1 MYIRV
6 GIGGGS
12 DSPLTIVITTETSE
26 LYGQTITIS
35 KSGSTVGTTAFD
47 NTGHAEYE
55 VREAG
60 TYIVSVTYDGRTF
73 TDTVVVDNEFESLV
87 NYVPDGSTVIPVNDI
102 QTWLHCGNIWDKN
115 YTTLDEVLADS
126 TTLLALISDHN
137 AVDYLVRSTA
147 WAANPG
153 LVPIM
158 TSNTQPSG
166 TAFANNGTNPWKA
179 FDGSDTTYAESGSN
193 AFPYMLGYTFTSA
206 VCVKKV
212 YIKPYFNASVY
223 IKDFKIQGSND
234 GFTSD
239 INDLYSG
246 SFESTELEKTITLEN
261 ADSYTSYRIN
271 AANTQ
276 TGKTYVTI
284 YTVQFY
290 AYTYANA
297 ITEDATAMTMIGAND
312 YAADTLLADSIW
324 RNAICDSAYFE
335 SVLNIKVPTMT
346 SNTAPSGECF
356 ASSIYA
362 AGYDPYKAFDGNDAS
377 NWFPNNGLSHAYIG
391 YMFTSPVVVFKM
403 RQYVATSQGC
413 VLKSFLVQGSNDN
426 TNWDTLETIS
436 NNTKNELTLVFSNTT
451 EYQYYRLAEI
461 TSTHANPNN
470 MYIGTLQFYG
480 REGEE

>member
-6 GIGGGS
+6 GISGGS

-35 KSGSTVGTTAFD
+35 KSGSTVGTTTFD

-55 VREAG
+55 VSEAG
-60 TYIVSVTYDGRTF
+60 TYTVSVTYDGRTF

-87 NYVPDGSTVIPVNDI
+87 NYVPDGSTVTPVNDI
-102 QTWLHCGNIWDKN
+102 QTWLHCANIWDKN

-137 AVDYLVRSTA
+137 SVDYLVRSTA

-290 AYTYANA
+290 AYTYANG
-297 ITEDATAMTMIGAND
+297 ITEDSSAMTMIGAND
-312 YAADTLLADSIW
+312 YAADTLLADSTW
-324 RNAICDSAYFE
+324 FAAICRSTYFE
-335 SVLNIKVPTMT
+335 SVLNVKVPTMT

-356 ASSIYA
+356 ATHGNASAYMAFNGNLTDYWTGGTYPSSV
-362 AGYDPYKAFDGNDAS
+362 GYDFTEPILIAICHIIKNGSGRMATYK
-377 NWFPNNGLSHAYIG
+377 I
-391 YMFTSPVVVFKM
+391 
-403 RQYVATSQGC
+403 
-413 VLKSFLVQGSNDN
+413 QGSNTGDSDD
-426 TNWDTLETIS
+426 WDDLTDVLSIS
-436 NNTKNELTLVFSNTT
+436 TSGNNEKIDYITPSTKYRYVRLCGLTGV
-451 EYQYYRLAEI
+451 
-461 TSTHANPNN
+461 NN
-470 MYIGTLQFYG
+470 YAPVIYEMQFYG
-480 REGEE
+480 R